1 MRQKVRKMVMNQSLK
16 EVWER
21 LKSLGRELEASVYG
35 RLNTERRLLVIKDKE
50 DRTLLSTP
58 LLLAVLIGLLLVVW
72 AAPLLLIAV
81 VVALLLK
88 YEFVVV
94 KEVKK

>member
-1 MRQKVRKMVMNQSLK
+1 MNQSLK

-21 LKSLGRELEASVYG
+21 LKSPGKELEASVYG

>member
-1 MRQKVRKMVMNQSLK
+1 MNQSLK

-21 LKSLGRELEASVYG
+21 LKSLGKELETSVYG

-50 DRTLLSTP
+50 DKTLLSTP

-94 KEVKK
+94 KEVK

>member
-1 MRQKVRKMVMNQSLK
+1 MNQSLK

-21 LKSLGRELEASVYG
+21 LKSLGRELETSVYG

-50 DRTLLSTP
+50 DKTLLSTP

-94 KEVKK
+94 KEVK